1 MYYTE
6 LLPRLNSLT
15 VILDF
20 SGDVKDI
27 KGIRIDKNDL
37 AISTEGSKLRIKLPI
52 DGNYNVA
59 DMTISSLK
67 CIDLCLR
74 LSISFPAA
82 KLSEHTQSFM
92 DFNHSNVQKWSC
104 SDLRRTPQNAEKQNI
119 FHFSCSYCNRNIIN
133 SKDCSFFDMPSELWS
148 EMMDF
153 WHCHKPHDHGNHGEH
168 QHTTN
173 QYEELKPKLMDVII
187 GGFYFLVDKAGGLK
201 VEADQVYCPSCDAEL
216 GVLDKSSKKVFKY
229 NLKLNYDSVLEQ
241 FPRYLYVYNCVLDK
255 INLSACRTFVIKS
268 DSKSLFI
275 WVLNIGL
282 DISTETG
289 VFKNALKLLY
299 DVDHR
304 EIEMPTEEI
313 RVPGV
318 VLDDCITRLQ
328 EINSQLPLG
337 HRSAA
342 VSGKNLFISFMASA

>member
-37 AISTEGSKLRIKLPI
+37 AISTEGSTLRIKLPI
-52 DGNYNVA
+52 DGNHNVA

-67 CIDLCLR
+67 YIDLCLR
-74 LSISFPAA
+74 LSISFPGT

-119 FHFSCSYCNRNIIN
+119 FHFGCAYCDKNIIN

-153 WHCHKPHDHGNHGEH
+153 
-168 QHTTN
+168 
-173 QYEELKPKLMDVII
+173 
-187 GGFYFLVDKAGGLK
+187 
-201 VEADQVYCPSCDAEL
+201 
-216 GVLDKSSKKVFKY
+216 KY
-229 NLKLNYDSVLEQ
+229 NLKLNYDTVLEQ

-299 DVDHR
+299 DVDHP

-342 VSGKNLFISFMASA
+342 VAGKNLFISFMASA

>member
-1 MYYTE
+1 MYYAE
-6 LLPRLNSLT
+6 LLPRLNTLT

-20 SGDVKDI
+20 PGGVKDI
-27 KGIRIDKNDL
+27 VGIRIDNNDL
-37 AISTEGSKLRIKLPI
+37 AISTKSSTLRIKLPI
-52 DGNYNVA
+52 DENHKVA

-67 CIDLCLR
+67 CIDLSLR

-119 FHFSCSYCNRNIIN
+119 FHFSCMYCNNSIIN

-153 WHCHKPHDHGNHGEH
+153 WHCHKPHDHGIHGEH
-168 QHTTN
+168 QHN
-173 QYEELKPKLMDVII
+173 HYEELKPKQMDVII
-187 GGFYFLVDKAGGLK
+187 GGFYFLVDKAGGLT
-201 VEADQVYCPSCDAEL
+201 VAEDQVYCPSCNAEL

-229 NLKLNYDSVLEQ
+229 NLTLNYDQVLEQ

-255 INLSACRTFVIKS
+255 INLSACRAFVIKS
-268 DSKSLFI
+268 DSKALFI

-282 DISTETG
+282 DISTEIG

-299 DVDHR
+299 DVDHP
-304 EIEMPTEEI
+304 ETEMPTEEI
-313 RVPGV
+313 AVPGV

-328 EINSQLPLG
+328 LINSQLPSG

-342 VSGKNLFISFMASA
+342 VAGKDLSISFMAGA